1 MSGYVNALE
10 TESVSSDPFCHPF
23 GYQAVRF
30 VARSQS
36 ERHRLKINWQF
47 RIEFPFSQRTKRMV
61 DQSRRDRVGL
71 GLIGLGPSW
80 EQCYLDT
87 LVRLQSRLTIRLVYD
102 PVEARAKSV
111 ASEFDAE
118 VAGSLRQILARPKL
132 QGLLVLDPGWL
143 GAGALSLIAGSG
155 KPVFLANPILRQPAT
170 LRALLEPCSS
180 SEADANLTN
189 TVDDLCMPELGLRF
203 TPATCRLRELIAT
216 KLGRVKRMLIECD
229 LFAEKTETAH
239 IVDWCHHLMGQ
250 SPTVISKSNGQS
262 PANHGVDFEFSSA
275 LTPINTRTARLQQ
288 KPAGNGVTRFS
299 IECERGHATLSDR
312 THIQWKTS
320 AESADES
327 LVDERSE
334 TEILIDQ
341 FCRRALGG
349 LNPVGRLSEFVR
361 AINLVES
368 FSDRQDAGK

>member
-1 MSGYVNALE
+1 
-10 TESVSSDPFCHPF
+10 
-23 GYQAVRF
+23 
-30 VARSQS
+30 
-36 ERHRLKINWQF
+36 
-47 RIEFPFSQRTKRMV
+47 MV

-80 EQCYLDT
+80 EQRYLET

-118 VAGSLRQILARPKL
+118 VAGSLRQMLARPKL

-155 KPVFLANPILRQPAT
+155 KPVFLANPTLRQPTA
-170 LRALLEPCSS
+170 LRALLQTSPSS
-180 SEADANLTN
+180 ATEAKQANTA
-189 TVDDLCMPELGLRF
+189 DDLCMPELGLRF
-203 TPATCRLRELIAT
+203 TPSTCRLRELIAT
-216 KLGRVKRMLIECD
+216 KLGRVKRILIECD
-229 LFAEKTETAH
+229 LSAEKTEIAH
-239 IVDWCHHLMGQ
+239 IVDWCHPLMGQ
-250 SPTVISKSNGQS
+250 SPTVISRANGQS
-262 PANHGVDFEFSSA
+262 NAVHGVDFEFSSA

-288 KPAGNGVTRFS
+288 KPAGNGFARFS
-299 IECERGHATLSDR
+299 IECERGHATLTNR
-312 THIQWKTS
+312 THIHWKTPTD
-320 AESADES
+320 SADEY

-368 FSDRQDAGK
+368 FSSLEDAGT